1 MTALFEDSDWEAL
14 VRQIRKGNCT
24 PFLGAGVNKPFL
36 SLGAEVAQTLA
47 VKYGYPLDDAKDLIR
62 VGQYVATV
70 KADPMRPKDDI
81 LSLLENEVAK
91 APAEQVF
98 APNMPLGILA
108 DLPFR
113 VYITTNYDDLLVRAL
128 RTRGREPQRE
138 ICRWNQATQKDKPPN
153 FPEATVERPV
163 VFHLHGADSNRD
175 SIVLTEDDYVTFLV
189 NLKQD
194 IIPPCIRESL
204 ASGILFIGYSLQ
216 DWNFRV
222 LHQALVS
229 AREVTTQHGSLSV
242 QVPWE
247 KDAQRREAIEQYLER
262 YFGARHIRIYWGYAD
277 GFLQDLKGRFT
288 PTAR

>member
-1 MTALFEDSDWEAL
+1 MAVMFEDSDWEAL
-14 VRQIRKGNCT
+14 IRQIRKGNCT

-36 SLGAEVAQTLA
+36 SLGGEVAEKLA
-47 VKYGYPLDDAKDLIR
+47 AKYGYPLDDAKDLIR
-62 VGQYVATV
+62 VGQFIATV
-70 KADPMRPKDDI
+70 KADPMRPKDEI
-81 LSLLENEVAK
+81 LSLLESEVAK
-91 APAEQVF
+91 APDEEVF
-98 APNMPLGILA
+98 ASNMPLGILA

-113 VYITTNYDDLLVRAL
+113 VYITTNYDDLMVRAL
-128 RTRGREPQRE
+128 RSRGREPYRE
-138 ICRWNQATQKDKPPN
+138 ICRWNQATQKGKPLD

-194 IIPPCIRESL
+194 IIPLRIQESL
-204 ASGILFIGYSLQ
+204 ANGILFIGYSLQ

-247 KDAQRREAIEQYLER
+247 KDAQRREAVEQFLER

-277 GFLQDLKGRFT
+277 GFLQDLKNRST
-288 PTAR
+288 PGPR